1 MSEKSEGFQKALDSL
16 YYYCHQWKLDVSSKR
31 KDKGLGRLT
40 AKDVFRHGDEVL
52 DIMNSFNHLGV
63 EFSQLGHS
71 AKCKQNSVDK
81 ASKTNFSLI
90 STATKKDLLI
100 HAILDLPDNMAVPVL
115 L

>member
-1 MSEKSEGFQKALDSL
+1 MSETSEGFQKALDSL

-63 EFSQLGHS
+63 KFSKLGLF
-71 AKCKQNSVDK
+71 AKCKNSFDK
-81 ASKTNFSLI
+81 ASKAMFCLI
-90 STATKKDLLI
+90 STARKKDLLI
-100 HAILDLPDNMAVPVL
+100 HAILDLADNMAVPVL